1 MANLSGFDSIPQ
13 AISAKAM
20 AHNFNLEEKARR
32 EEAQLNKDFYFGK
45 QEQTLSLAS
54 DDVEPIV
61 MNLTKPIM
69 NKRSTMLYRRPLNR
83 EFKGPSASI
92 AFLEKVYHENSI
104 DTLLGKADLYA
115 ELTGSSLLYPHF
127 DESMDTNMRITM
139 YDATQFSAVGQD
151 DDPGTADSISLV
163 RIVDKLV
170 GGQQS
175 WANGA
180 EPQIER
186 VMQQQVWTPYS
197 VSLYDGSTVVSQE
210 PNELGFLPFVNIM
223 GEEVPEQYIGY
234 PPCTLVRKANHHI
247 NQLLTH
253 LGHMIKFQAHTPIVF
268 SGFKSG
274 EQVVVHPGRAV
285 SIPEGSS
292 ASTLDLN
299 PKITETLT
307 TIQFLEDRLF
317 ACSSVP
323 RITVEGGEGESGRE
337 LLIRWWPLLQV
348 FQEKTV
354 RFGRYELQLANMC
367 LAVAGLEPIEDVNV
381 LWAEETVMP
390 LDPVADE
397 IERDIRLNISTPL
410 DEIQRRNP
418 NLDETE
424 AMAEFLANKDIN
436 DITRPQETK
445 ELEEDKGDKDGI
457 SPHN

>member
-13 AISAKAM
+13 AITAKAM

-45 QEQTLSLAS
+45 QEQTVTLAS

-61 MNLTKPIM
+61 MNLTKPII
-69 NKRSTMLYRRPLNR
+69 NKRTTMLYRRPLNR
-83 EFKGPSASI
+83 EFKGNAASI
-92 AFLEKVYHENSI
+92 AFLEKVYQENSI
-104 DTLLGKADLYA
+104 DTLLGRADLYS
-115 ELTGSSLLYPHF
+115 EITGSALLFPHF
-127 DESMDTNMRITM
+127 DENMDSGMRITM
-139 YDATQFSAVGQD
+139 YDATQFSAVGAD
-151 DDPGTADSISLV
+151 DDPATPDSISLV

-170 GGQQS
+170 GGQAS

-180 EPQIER
+180 QPQIER
-186 VMQQQVWTPYS
+186 VMQQQVWTPEF
-197 VSLYDGSTVVSQE
+197 VSLYDGSQEVSRE
-210 PNELGFLPFVNIM
+210 PNELGFLPFVNFM
-223 GEEVPEQYIGY
+223 GEEIPDQYIGY

-253 LGHMIKFQAHTPIVF
+253 LGFMIKFQAHTPIVL

-274 EQVVVHPGRAV
+274 EQVVIHPGRAL
-285 SIPEGSS
+285 SIPEGAS
-292 ASTLDLN
+292 ASTLSLD
-299 PKITETLT
+299 PKIADTLG

-317 ACSSVP
+317 TCSSVP

-354 RFGRYELQLANMC
+354 RFSRYELQLANMC
-367 LAVAGLEPIEDVNV
+367 LAVAGMEPIEDVNI
-381 LWAEETVMP
+381 LWPEESIMP
-390 LDPVADE
+390 LDPEADDLE
-397 IERDIRLNISTPL
+397 KDIRLNIQTPI

-418 NLDETE
+418 HLDETE

-436 DITRPQETK
+436 DITRPVQVETD
-445 ELEEDKGDKDGI
+445 EPQEDKTEQTEEV
-457 SPHN
+457 